1 MIRIECM
8 YINKIIRSMFLS
20 DLPYANKLAGKV
32 CGLFTKV
39 QDRSRYR
46 LWDQPNGLLV
56 SYNDRRSDDS
66 DIICGF
72 HDEIPGLL
80 A

>member
-1 MIRIECM
+1 MKQPRFQIQSLTSYTGYLILIKIKHPQIRIGCM
-8 YINKIIRSMFLS
+8 YINKIIRSEFLL
-20 DLPYANKLAGKV
+20 DLPYANNNRK
-32 CGLFTKV
+32 
-39 QDRSRYR
+39 
-46 LWDQPNGLLV
+46 
-56 SYNDRRSDDS
+56 SDDS